1 MMKSYVK
8 TVLAIVSLVGIIKL
22 LNKYLKK
29 YLETQVKL
37 ISKIE
42 DNWDF

>member
-1 MMKSYVK
+1 MKSYVK